1 MDKRYLAIGVL
12 AGVIALLLLFGSSQ
26 RADAGTY
33 KMRYSTQLSCN
44 GPDGTASTL
53 DDSCPVGTA
62 YNASIITPLPG
73 VPVTADIL
81 SRFTIPLA
89 TPGYSNYALLRTFGT
104 PSGWKLATDKQI
116 PDGAAVGK
124 VVSQSTLALFG
135 GRCNTTLQVTIPMYD
150 CTTDTSNQIA
160 WNANNNGENL
170 LEGDKGGL
178 PKGCT
183 KYPDFLN
190 LAAGGVRPRARYF
203 GTTVITDNMA
213 PTQLELAM
221 FSPGEQA
228 IIGDEQG
235 YVGVVIQNNPLA
247 PAPPGDPQDEFCTPL
262 EINTTLWG
270 RTGGQGGLTQT
281 IKLPSQPPPTT
292 AGPFWTVA
300 DTCSNTT
307 DDDGDSVINEMCGI
321 VRVTNP
327 AAGKGVW
334 GTGTHLDGAYGES
347 YRDADGDT
355 IVNEEDECPFQVDLG
370 QDPDSDRID
379 SVCDPTPTGPSNDD
393 PDGDGWNAQQD
404 NCPLV
409 FQTAQT
415 DSDGD
420 RIGDLCDTLGA
431 GGIGL
436 GPTTPDGRYLNDQP
450 GGGICIG
457 AADSDGD
464 GWCDA
469 TENLNPTGAQVLSL
483 ATNPGGLKG
492 ESDAD
497 TPASSPFWV
506 TPLCS
511 DGLDNDGD
519 GYTDAADAGCSVP
532 EYRALDYAIVAANNP
547 PGAAPRTCGNWSYYS
562 TGSAN
567 PNGGVAPEVDDDGDT
582 TVNALDPNC
591 AAIAGDTDQ
600 DGVPNATDN
609 CPIVW
614 NPTQLDTDGDA
625 KPGLSPPSPSAN
637 PADWWGGDACDPDD
651 DSDLA
656 LDTAEWVA
664 GNDAKNVCDPK
675 NFDLTSN
682 NAIGI
687 ADIVAFTYPMRVV
700 NRPCFPPTN
709 YNVCR

>member
-1 MDKRYLAIGVL
+1 MHKWYLAIGVL

-33 KMRYSTQLSCN
+33 KMRYSTRLSCN
-44 GPDGTASTL
+44 GPDGVASSL
-53 DDSCPVGTA
+53 DDSCPAGTA

-150 CTTDTSNQIA
+150 CTTDTSNQIV
-160 WNANNNGENL
+160 WNPDNNGRNL
-170 LEGDKGGL
+170 LLGKKGGL
-178 PKGCT
+178 PSGCT
-183 KYPDFLN
+183 KYPEFLN
-190 LAAGGVRPRARYF
+190 NAFGGVKPRARYF
-203 GTTVITDNMA
+203 GTTVVTDNMS

-221 FSPGEQA
+221 FSPGQQA
-228 IIGDEQG
+228 TIGDEQG

-247 PAPPGDPQDEFCTPL
+247 PVPAGDALDEICTPL
-262 EINTTLWG
+262 ESNTTLWG
-270 RTGGQGGLTQT
+270 GTGGQGGLTKDIVT
-281 IKLPSQPPPTT
+281 VNDVPTA
-292 AGPFWTVA
+292 AGNFWTVG
-300 DTCSNTT
+300 DPCNNTT
-307 DDDGDSVINEMCGI
+307 DDDGDSVVNEMCGI

-327 AAGKGVW
+327 AANKGVW

-379 SVCDPTPTGPSNDD
+379 SVCDPTPNTANQD
-393 PDGDGWNAQQD
+393 PDADGWSAQQD

-415 DSDGD
+415 DTDGD

-436 GPTTPDGRYLNDQP
+436 GPNVPDGRYLNDQP

-469 TENLNPTGAQVLSL
+469 TEAINPGGGVLSL
-483 ATNPGGLKG
+483 GTQAGGAAG
-492 ESDAD
+492 EAD
-497 TPASSPFWV
+497 RLTPNYA

-511 DGLDNDGD
+511 NGIDDDSD
-519 GYTDAADAGCSVP
+519 TYVDVADAGCRVP
-532 EYRALDYAIVAANNP
+532 EYTALDYAVVAANNP

-562 TGSAN
+562 TSGAG
-567 PNGGVAPEVDDDGDT
+567 PNGGVAPEVDDDADT
-582 TVNALDPNC
+582 LVNAADPNC
-591 AAIAGDTDQ
+591 AALTGDTDQ
-600 DGVPNATDN
+600 DGKSDATDN
-609 CPIVW
+609 CPNVW
-614 NPTQLDTDGDA
+614 NPTQVDTDGDA
-625 KPGLSPPSPSAN
+625 KPGQSPPSGSAN

-675 NFDLTSN
+675 NFDPTSN